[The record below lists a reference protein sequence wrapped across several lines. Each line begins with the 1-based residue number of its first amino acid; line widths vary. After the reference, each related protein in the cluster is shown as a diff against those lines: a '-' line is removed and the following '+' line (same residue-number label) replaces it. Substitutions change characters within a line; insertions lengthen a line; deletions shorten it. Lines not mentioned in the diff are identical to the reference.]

1 MKHFPAFLD
10 LDDKTALVVGDG
22 LAAARKAEL
31 LAKAQARVVAVAEKP
46 CADLSVMAGEGRI
59 ALLREPFSVEHLD
72 GAAVLV
78 VATGREDTDRHVAD
92 AGKAYGLPVN
102 VVDRPGLG
110 TFIVPAVIDRDPVT
124 VAVSSAGTA
133 PVLARGLRAKIE
145 ALLPPR
151 VGALAAFAGRFRD
164 AVKAKLPEGRE
175 RLRFWERVFDGPIAD
190 HVLAGRDGEARS
202 EMLRAINTPANDH
215 APAEDGVVYLVG
227 AGPGDPDLLTIR
239 ALRVLQT
246 ADVIVHDKLV
256 GPDILDYARR
266 DAERI
271 YVGKTKGNHF
281 KSQDEINELIAA
293 HAKAGKRVVRL
304 KGGDPFVFGRGGE
317 EREHLRGLGVRVEIV
332 PGITAATGCAAAAG
346 FPLTHRDHASSVTFV
361 TGHAKTGAPDLDWQ
375 ALATSRHTIVIY
387 MGVATAGLV
396 SQRLME
402 HGLAGSTPVAVV
414 ENGTLPNQR
423 VLTGDLRNV
432 GGLIAENGIVGP
444 ALVVIGDVTA
454 AADAAVEN
462 KSVLDLALAAG

>member
-10 LDDKTALVVGDG
+10 LDGKTALVVGAG

-31 LAKAQARVVAVAEKP
+31 LHKAHARVVVVAETP

-59 ALLREPFSVEHLD
+59 SLLREPFSPEHLD

-78 VATGREDTDRHVAD
+78 VATNSETTDRQIAE
-92 AGKAYGLPVN
+92 AGKACGLPVN

-133 PVLARGLRAKIE
+133 PVLARSLRARIE
-145 ALLPPR
+145 ALLPSR
-151 VGALAAFAGRFRD
+151 VGALAAFAGSFRD
-164 AVKAKLPEGRE
+164 AVKAKLPEGRD
-175 RLRFWERVFDGPIAD
+175 RLRFWEQVFDGPIAG
-190 HVLAGRDGEARS
+190 HVLAGREGAARS
-202 EMLRAINTPANDH
+202 EMVRAINTTADKDDN
-215 APAEDGVVYLVG
+215 EGVVHLVG

-239 ALRVLQT
+239 ALRVLQQ

-271 YVGKTKGNHF
+271 YVGKTRGDHT

-317 EREHLRGLGVRVEIV
+317 EREHLRSLGVRVEIV

-361 TGHAKTGAPDLDWQ
+361 TGHARDGAPDLDWP
-375 ALATSRHTIVIY
+375 ALAASRHTIVIY
-387 MGVATAGLV
+387 MGVATVGLI
-396 SQRLME
+396 SGKLME
-402 HGLAGSTPVAVV
+402 HGLAGTTPVAVI
-414 ENGTLPNQR
+414 ENGTLPTQR
-423 VLTGDLRNV
+423 ILTGDLQGV
-432 GGLIAENGIVGP
+432 GGLIAGNGIEGP

-454 AADAAVEN
+454 AAETGDGDRT
-462 KSVLDLALAAG
+462 VLDLALAAG